1 MIVALDDWEKRNK
14 KSLTWSAYKG
24 TSIQHL
30 AKLIPFSKMDIEIGG
45 NKRIVNAC
53 DSRWGPSW
61 RMIVSLEN
69 PVKAYGVYPGG
80 QSGNPGSHFY
90 FTGIEKWS
98 KGEYYELKFISS
110 VNDKNSKNLIVQKLN
125 PR

>member
-1 MIVALDDWEKRNK
+1 VIALDQWVSNHKEP
-14 KSLTWSAYKG
+14 LTWYAYKS
-24 TSIQHL
+24 TSVQHIARL
-30 AKLIPFSKMDIEIGG
+30 MPFSVTKIPIGG

-80 QSGNPGSHFY
+80 QSGNPGSPY
-90 FTGIEKWS
+90 YTTGIEKWS
-98 KGEYYELKFISS
+98 KGEYFELNFMQNAEDISS
-110 VNDKNSKNLIVQKLN
+110 GMVKQILRSK
-125 PR
+125 